1 MANVKNNNS
10 NHKLGELK
18 NSKNNKSNKKN
29 NDVKVSNLALIF
41 AILAFIILLVRIG
54 YLTLATEVDGVN
66 LQAFASTRTTKKII
80 LPAKRGTI
88 YDSNGN
94 VLSQDVSSYTLI
106 AYLDES
112 RTIDDSKPQHVVDK
126 ENTALVLSAIIDLDY
141 DTILKYLSKENVYQ
155 TEFGPKG
162 KGLTEIV
169 KDRIK
174 NINLPGIDFIE
185 TTKRYYPYGDFAS
198 YLVGYAK
205 QKEDGTIVGELGVEK
220 YFDEELTG
228 SDGYTIYQKDR
239 KGYKIAGTKEITQEA
254 IDGSDVYL
262 TIDNNVQFFV
272 EEAMSK
278 TTDYKYDSMTIV
290 MAEAKT
296 GKILAYA
303 TTPSFDPNKR
313 NITNYLDSVS
323 GIAFEPGSTMKIYT
337 YMAALEAGVYDGK
350 AIYQSG
356 TYTTTDK
363 TVIKDWNKVGWGKI
377 SYDQGFVYSSNTAV
391 VNLMDKYM
399 DANTLKKY
407 LLKLGFGTKTMV
419 NVPLEQSGKIDFKYE
434 TEIFNA
440 AFGQGITTTPIQ
452 HIKALTSIANDGELL
467 KPYLVSKVVDSSGKV
482 ILENGRTVLGT
493 VASYDTIAYIKNLMW
508 RTINDSDGAAR
519 SYAIK
524 GYDIIG
530 KTGTAQIAST
540 NGKGYLTGSSDLNR
554 SVAIMFPKDSP
565 EIILYGVVKRSS
577 TSTPLSNAVKEI
589 ITNVSKYYNI
599 YNPEEETQKANS
611 IVIENY
617 NNKNLDQIKNELSN
631 DGLSPV
637 VLGDGNQII
646 NQYPNQGT
654 TLVKGDKVFLLTN
667 SNNIKMPN
675 IIGYSKSEVIALAN
689 LLKIEY
695 LINGNGYVVTQ
706 NIKENTSL
714 NKEMKLEVNLHLLY
728 TS

>member
-1 MANVKNNNS
+1 MKRVENNVKF
-10 NHKLGELK
+10 
-18 NSKNNKSNKKN
+18 
-29 NDVKVSNLALIF
+29 SNLALVCALFSF
-41 AILAFIILLVRIG
+41 AILLVRIG
-54 YLTLATEVDGVN
+54 YLSLATKVDGVN
-66 LQAFASTRTTKKII
+66 LQAFASTRTTKKIV

-88 YDSNGN
+88 YDDNGN
-94 VLSQDVSSYTLI
+94 VLGQDVSSYTLI

-112 RTIDDSKPQHVVDK
+112 RTINEKKPQHVVDK

-141 DTILKYLSKENVYQ
+141 ETILKYLSKENVYQ

-174 NINLPGIDFIE
+174 NANLPGIDFIE

-205 QKEDGTIVGELGVEK
+205 QSEDGSVVGELGIEK
-220 YFDEELTG
+220 YFNEELTG
-228 SDGYTIYQKDR
+228 RDGHTIYQKDR
-239 KGYKIAGTKEITQEA
+239 KGYKIAGTQEITEPSV
-254 IDGSDVYL
+254 DGSDVYL

-272 EEAMSK
+272 DEAISK
-278 TTDYKYDSMTIV
+278 TTNYKYDSMTIV

-391 VNLMDKYM
+391 VNIMDKYM

-407 LLKLGFGTKTMV
+407 LLKLGFGTKTEV
-419 NVPLEQSGKIDFKYE
+419 NIPREQSGKIAFKYE

-452 HIKALTSIANDGELL
+452 HIKALTAIANNGELL
-467 KPYLVSKVVDSSGKV
+467 KPFVVSKVVDNNGKV
-482 ILENGRTVLGT
+482 TLENERTVLGK
-493 VASYDTIAYIKNLMW
+493 VASVDTIEYIKKLMW
-508 RTINDSDGAAR
+508 RTINDNDGAAH

-540 NGKGYLTGSSDLNR
+540 NGKGYLSGDSDLNR
-554 SVAIMFPKDSP
+554 SVAIMFPKNDP
-565 EIILYGVVKRSS
+565 EIIIYGVVKRSS
-577 TSTPLSNAVKEI
+577 TSTPLSKAIKEI

-599 YNPEEETQKANS
+599 YDKNKENYDKNQIK
-611 IVIENY
+611 IENY
-617 NNKNLDQIKNELSN
+617 INNDVETIKNSLKER
-631 DGLSPV
+631 GLVPI
-637 VLGDGNQII
+637 VLGDGDQVID
-646 NQYPNQGT
+646 QYPSPNT
-654 TLVKGDKVFLLTN
+654 NLINGDKVFVLTN
-667 SNNIKMPN
+667 GVNIKMPN
-675 IIGYSKSEVIALAN
+675 INGYSRGEVVALVSLMN
-689 LLKIEY
+689 LDY
-695 LINGNGYVVTQ
+695 RINGNGYVINQ
-706 NIKENTSL
+706 NIKEGTSV
-714 NKEMKLEVNLHLLY
+714 NKDTKLEVNLNLLY
-728 TS
+728 TN